1 MTVPLDNMYHV
12 RQQSSKDLGYNGFL
26 TAPAIVQQDPF
37 STMFVDR
44 GNPPCGSSPML
55 GSRSPSFLDLDC
67 NNTPSNAV
75 PHTQQPSSNGIAP
88 LGWMGCMDSSRQH
101 SWSPG
106 ASLAPSFF
114 GSSDHPYHHIS
125 SLPHTKMCST
135 DSAGMSSETL
145 ALSTQNIPRSIS
157 DLSSSTCAGTPES
170 LTTTSTY
177 STVQSLQS
185 TQACEE
191 SQARCGSEPAQRLLG
206 LSPEMQKQHTFDNTV
221 RTQVSDACV
230 LATSGGAVLQNLLA
244 TATDAQRHM
253 STAAGN
259 GMPMPAMEHQPG
271 FPCDGGPDF
280 GEHAPN
286 TRNPFV
292 PIDGAS
298 NAMDAAALEALL
310 PTNVDC
316 AALGVPVENGGP
328 GRRLP
333 RLVATVRYALE
344 EWRSWERAGFPL
356 D

>member
-1 MTVPLDNMYHV
+1 MIVPLDNMYHG

-26 TAPAIVQQDPF
+26 TAPAIIQQDPF

-75 PHTQQPSSNGIAP
+75 SHTQPSSNGIAP
-88 LGWMGCMDSSRQH
+88 LGWMGCMDSSTQH
-101 SWSPG
+101 AWSPG
-106 ASLAPSFF
+106 ASLGPSFF
-114 GSSDHPYHHIS
+114 
-125 SLPHTKMCST
+125 
-135 DSAGMSSETL
+135 DSAGMSSESL
-145 ALSTQNIPRSIS
+145 ALSNQNIPRSIS

-177 STVQSLQS
+177 NTVQSLQS

-191 SQARCGSEPAQRLLG
+191 SRARSGSEPTQRLLG
-206 LSPEMQKQHTFDNTV
+206 ISPDMHKQHTFDNTV

-253 STAAGN
+253 STAAAAGN
-259 GMPMPAMEHQPG
+259 GMPIPMPMPAMDHQSG
-271 FPCDGGPDF
+271 FPCDGGADF
-280 GEHAPN
+280 GEHAPS

-292 PIDGAS
+292 PTCIDGAS
-298 NAMDAAALEALL
+298 SAMDAAALEALL
-310 PTNVDC
+310 PTNMDC
-316 AALGVPVENGGP
+316 TALGVPVENGGP
-328 GRRLP
+328 GPRLP